1 MFDLIVIGAGP
12 AGLAGARTA
21 AGKGLTVLV
30 LDEQPR
36 PGGQIYRDVERATPL
51 RGDILGK
58 DYTAGLDLA
67 RGLDHAKIT
76 HVPAATVWQIEAGTN
91 VFYTQDGVA
100 REARGKRLL
109 LATGALER
117 PMPIPGWT
125 LPGVMG
131 AGAAQILLKQSGI
144 VPERAVLAG
153 AGPLLYLVAAQM
165 VRMGAPPLA
174 LVETQ
179 TRSDFLRALK
189 HLPGALAGWRYL
201 LKGAGML
208 SELRRAGIPRYTG
221 ATRLRVEGGVQA
233 EALSFRAG
241 GTDRRLEA
249 ETVLLHHGV
258 VPHVQAARSIGIPHR
273 WHAGQNC
280 FVPERGA
287 GGRTVV
293 ETVYIAGD
301 GAGIGGAKAAALAGR
316 LAALHIAA
324 DLGALP
330 ETDRDREAA
339 PLQAGLTAELAAR
352 PFLDAAYPPFAEALS
367 PDDATIICRCE
378 EVTAG
383 DIRRYAGMGCLG
395 PNQTKA
401 FGRPGMGPC
410 QGRYCGLSV
419 TALLSEA
426 HGAPPD
432 ATGYY
437 RIRPPIKPVTL
448 GELAALSK
456 PKGKSE

>member
-12 AGLAGARTA
+12 AGLAGAREA
-21 AGKGLTVLV
+21 ADKGLTVLV

-36 PGGQIYRDVERATPL
+36 AGGQIYRDVERAAPL
-51 RGDILGK
+51 RGDLLGR
-58 DYTAGLDLA
+58 DYTEGLPLA

-76 HVPAATVWQIEAGTN
+76 HVPAATVWQIEAGTS
-91 VFYTQDGVA
+91 VFYTADGVA
-100 REARGKRLL
+100 HEAQGKRLL

-131 AGAAQILLKQSGI
+131 AGAAQILLKQSGV

-153 AGPLLYLVAAQM
+153 AGPLLYLVAAQL
-165 VRMGAPPLA
+165 VRAGAPPVA

-179 TRSDFLRALK
+179 TRGDFLRAMR

-201 LKGAGML
+201 LKGAGLL
-208 SELRRAGIPRYTG
+208 SELRRAGIPRYIG
-221 ATRLRVEGGVQA
+221 ATRLRIEGGAQA
-233 EALSFRAG
+233 EALCFRAG
-241 GTDRRLEA
+241 GTDRRMEA
-249 ETVLLHHGV
+249 RTVLLHHGV
-258 VPHVQAARSIGIPHR
+258 VPHVQAARSIDIPHR

-280 FVPERGA
+280 FVPETGA
-287 GGRTVV
+287 GGRTAVD
-293 ETVYIAGD
+293 TVYIAGD
-301 GAGIGGAKAAALAGR
+301 GGGIGGAKAAALSGR

-324 DLGALP
+324 DLGMLP
-330 ETDRDREAA
+330 EPDRDRGTK

-352 PFLDAAYPPFAEALS
+352 PFLDAAYPPFREALA
-367 PDDATIICRCE
+367 PGDATVICRCE

-419 TALLSEA
+419 TALLSAA
-426 HGAPPD
+426 HGASPD

-448 GELAALSK
+448 GELASLSNS
-456 PKGKSE
+456 KGKNE